1 MIKAIYS
8 VKADERKVLK
18 TLDKFSKQISKMKP
32 CSYSITNDKN
42 GVIVNVSLHEGKM
55 LGELERR
62 FGHIKD
68 AKFKLLKAESDPH
81 E

>member
-1 MIKAIYS
+1 MIKAVYS
-8 VKADERKVLK
+8 VRADERKVLK

-32 CSYSITNDKN
+32 CAYSLVNGKN
-42 GVIVNVSLHEGKM
+42 GVIVNISIHDGRM

-68 AKFKLLKAESDPH
+68 ARFKLMEVKSDPC